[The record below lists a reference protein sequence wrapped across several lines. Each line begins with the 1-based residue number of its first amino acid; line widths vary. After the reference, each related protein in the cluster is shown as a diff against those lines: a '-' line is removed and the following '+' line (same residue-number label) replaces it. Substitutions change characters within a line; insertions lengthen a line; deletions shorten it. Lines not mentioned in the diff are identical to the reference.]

1 MNALRISWLVC
12 CAIATMSMYLTLIR
26 RVDMHR
32 ELIASVT
39 MMALIVAVILLT
51 QGT

>member
-1 MNALRISWLVC
+1 MNILHISWLIC
-12 CAIATMSMYLTLIR
+12 CAVATMSMYLTLIR
-26 RVDMHR
+26 RVDMHL

-39 MMALIVAVILLT
+39 MMALIVAVMLLT

>member
-1 MNALRISWLVC
+1 MNPLYVSWLVC
-12 CAIATMSMYLTLIR
+12 CAVSTMSMYLTLIR

-39 MMALIVAVILLT
+39 MMALIVVIMLLT